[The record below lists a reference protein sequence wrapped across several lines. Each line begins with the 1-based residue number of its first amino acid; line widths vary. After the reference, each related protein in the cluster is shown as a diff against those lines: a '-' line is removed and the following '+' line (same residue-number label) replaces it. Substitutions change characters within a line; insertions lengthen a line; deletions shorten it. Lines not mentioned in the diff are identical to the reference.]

1 MTQQNKNQ
9 KTTLEPE
16 YRQFRHQFS
25 SLLHLM
31 IIVVYVYKSS
41 LLDTSRRVVCALG
54 GLPMTSI
61 TALSLTFIYTKS
73 NNIFWFLPRVVI
85 RAVLA
90 AHVVKAPNISQQVAT
105 WWETRDD
112 LGSASQRA

>member
-1 MTQQNKNQ
+1 MTQQNKNE
-9 KTTLEPE
+9 T
-16 YRQFRHQFS
+16 FS

-31 IIVVYVYKSS
+31 IIVYFLYN
-41 LLDTSRRVVCALG
+41 TQSRRVVCALG
-54 GLPMTSI
+54 GLPMTI
-61 TALSLTFIYTKS
+61 IMALSFTFIYTKS

>member
-1 MTQQNKNQ
+1 MTQQNKNE
-9 KTTLEPE
+9 T
-16 YRQFRHQFS
+16 FS

-31 IIVVYVYKSS
+31 IIVVYFLY
-41 LLDTSRRVVCALG
+41 TSRRVVCALG

-61 TALSLTFIYTKS
+61 TALSFTFIYTKS